1 MLQRPEEFRSLYT
14 VRDGQQTVVTCSV
27 CGCRLQRD
35 ADDDTV
41 WRHFGA
47 LGGRDAMSHRTACAE
62 LPHDAFGM
70 VAVLA

>member
-1 MLQRPEEFRSLYT
+1 MLHQPEKIRSLYR
-14 VRDGQQTVVTCSV
+14 VRDGQQAVVTCAR
-27 CGCRLQRD
+27 CGCRLQQD
-35 ADDDTV
+35 AQDDTV

-62 LPHDAFGM
+62 LPHDAFGL